1 MTTLFSVKTSTFL
14 YELSFFYKNLV
25 CYLCT
30 GGVDFLDFAQ
40 VVTIDEGITKACT
53 NFLIV
58 DDDIVMEGNE
68 TFQLDIIILLPLPVT
83 TSTTTVTII
92 DDDCTYVSSIVNV
105 VETSNTIILTKVLQ
119 MHHTHSNSLINLNL
133 VSIKLSLFSIFLCML
148 PLSSL
153 YHTCTIKTFCFQDF
167 YLSCQK

>member
-1 MTTLFSVKTSTFL
+1 MHKLL
-14 YELSFFYKNLV
+14 PLM
-25 CYLCT
+25 
-30 GGVDFLDFAQ
+30 
-40 VVTIDEGITKACT
+40 EGITKVCT

-105 VETSNTIILTKVLQ
+105 VGTSK
-119 MHHTHSNSLINLNL
+119 S
-133 VSIKLSLFSIFLCML
+133 CR
-148 PLSSL
+148 
-153 YHTCTIKTFCFQDF
+153 CTIPIHIP
-167 YLSCQK
+167 L